1 MKKMLPWLITI
12 LLAITLI
19 AGAAFVL
26 IPALSGK
33 KSEVIPNAQAAA
45 QAEQLPRLSA
55 DELVEVSS
63 EITGIK
69 TNLADADYIVQMN
82 LAFQLND
89 AKAKEAFEKIK
100 DISIKPIV
108 IQLLADTKP
117 DELRT
122 AKGRDQFSDKL
133 TDLINKSL
141 PEGHLGNAKI
151 TDFLLA
157 AI

>member
-26 IPALSGK
+26 VPALSGK
-33 KSEVIPNAQAAA
+33 KSEATPNAQAA

-82 LAFQLND
+82 L
-89 AKAKEAFEKIK
+89 
-100 DISIKPIV
+100 
-108 IQLLADTKP
+108 
-117 DELRT
+117 
-122 AKGRDQFSDKL
+122 
-133 TDLINKSL
+133 
-141 PEGHLGNAKI
+141 
-151 TDFLLA
+151 
-157 AI
+157 

>member
-33 KSEVIPNAQAAA
+33 KSEAIPNAQAA

-82 LAFQLND
+82 LSFQLND
-89 AKAKEAFEKIK
+89 AKAKESFEKIK

>member
-33 KSEVIPNAQAAA
+33 KSEATPNAQAA
-45 QAEQLPRLSA
+45 QTEQLPRLSA

-82 LAFQLND
+82 LSFQLND
-89 AKAKEAFEKIK
+89 VKAKESFEKIK

-122 AKGRDQFSDKL
+122 ARGRDQFSDKL

>member
-33 KSEVIPNAQAAA
+33 KSEVITNAQAA

-82 LAFQLND
+82 LSFQLND
-89 AKAKEAFEKIK
+89 AKAKESFEKIK

>member
-26 IPALSGK
+26 IPALTGK
-33 KSEVIPNAQAAA
+33 KSEATPKAQATET
-45 QAEQLPRLSA
+45 EQLPRLSA
-55 DELVEVSS
+55 DEMVEVSS

-82 LAFQLND
+82 LSFQLND

-117 DELRT
+117 DELRS
-122 AKGRDQFSDKL
+122 AKGRSQFSDKL

-141 PEGHLGNAKI
+141 PEGHLGNTKI

-157 AI
+157 SI

>member
-33 KSEVIPNAQAAA
+33 KSEATLNAQAA

-82 LAFQLND
+82 LSFQLND
-89 AKAKEAFEKIK
+89 AKAKESFEKIK

>member
-33 KSEVIPNAQAAA
+33 KSEATPNAQAA

-82 LAFQLND
+82 LSFQLND
-89 AKAKEAFEKIK
+89 AKAKESFEKIK

-157 AI
+157 SI

>member
-33 KSEVIPNAQAAA
+33 KSEATPNAQAA

-82 LAFQLND
+82 LSFQLND
-89 AKAKEAFEKIK
+89 AKAKESFEKIK

>member
-26 IPALSGK
+26 VPALSGK
-33 KSEVIPNAQAAA
+33 KSEATPNAQAA

-89 AKAKEAFEKIK
+89 AKAKESFEKIK

>member
-26 IPALSGK
+26 VPALSGK
-33 KSEVIPNAQAAA
+33 KSEATPNAQAA

-82 LAFQLND
+82 LSFQLND
-89 AKAKEAFEKIK
+89 AKAKESFEKIK

>member
-33 KSEVIPNAQAAA
+33 KSEVIPNAQAA
-45 QAEQLPRLSA
+45 QAEQLPKLSA

-82 LAFQLND
+82 LSFQLND
-89 AKAKEAFEKIK
+89 AKAKESFEKIK

>member
-19 AGAAFVL
+19 VGAVFVL
-26 IPALSGK
+26 IPALGGK
-33 KSEVIPNAQAAA
+33 KSEATPKAQAA

-55 DELVEVSS
+55 EELVEVSS

-89 AKAKEAFEKIK
+89 AKAKESFEKIK

-122 AKGRDQFSDKL
+122 AKGREQFSDKL

-157 AI
+157 SI

>member
-1 MKKMLPWLITI
+1 
-12 LLAITLI
+12 
-19 AGAAFVL
+19 
-26 IPALSGK
+26 
-33 KSEVIPNAQAAA
+33 
-45 QAEQLPRLSA
+45 
-55 DELVEVSS
+55 
-63 EITGIK
+63 
-69 TNLADADYIVQMN
+69 QMN
-82 LAFQLND
+82 LSFQLND
-89 AKAKEAFEKIK
+89 AKAKESFEKIK

>member
-33 KSEVIPNAQAAA
+33 KSEFIPNAQAA

>member
-26 IPALSGK
+26 IPTLSGK
-33 KSEVIPNAQAAA
+33 KSEATPNAQAA

-82 LAFQLND
+82 LSFQLND
-89 AKAKEAFEKIK
+89 AKAKESFEKIK
-100 DISIKPIV
+100 DISIKAIV
-108 IQLLADTKP
+108 IRLLADTKP

-157 AI
+157 SI